1 MPLRTDALAPG
12 LTAKEQPLQL
22 SDPPPTHPSLSC
34 DERSKPPVSRS
45 GSAGGEQRVGSGTR
59 NPPSAT
65 SAGPPPPQTTPLPS
79 LLNLCFTTPA
89 LHLHTCK
96 HTHTQRGV
104 KKKKKKNCHGVFHQL
119 STRGSSLRLL
129 HRRDSTDE
137 TPNTSTFCSSF
148 IFLNSFFFFSLCHVS
163 SCVA

>member
-12 LTAKEQPLQL
+12 LTPKGQPLQL
-22 SDPPPTHPSLSC
+22 SDPPPTPPSLSC

-45 GSAGGEQRVGSGTR
+45 GSAGGEQRVGSGTK

-65 SAGPPPPQTTPLPS
+65 SAGPPAPNHAHPLLAEPVFHNPPSSVSTHAIT
-79 LLNLCFTTPA
+79 
-89 LHLHTCK
+89 
-96 HTHTQRGV
+96 HTHKGGR
-104 KKKKKKNCHGVFHQL
+104 KKTKNCHGVFHQL

-137 TPNTSTFCSSF
+137 TPHTSTFCSSF
-148 IFLNSFFFFSLCHVS
+148 IFLILS
-163 SCVA
+163 